1 MGLNILIPG
10 LLIIAFLTFI
20 VSAGFITD
28 AIRRITNINNY
39 QANPDLS
46 RAHTL
51 SAACA
56 VTAWLTVFFMLLTVI
71 LLFVFAREKL
81 TANKGIFV
89 YASFII
95 SLIGTLIVG
104 VLSILTAQNI
114 SSANVPDNQGSYR
127 QAVIA
132 AVLSIVVFSLIIITL
147 IIRVL
152 YKPKFSGACP
162 REGGDCS
169 IGGGIQK
176 REYQIRTQPQY
187 RIQERQV
194 QSQVQEPQPQ
204 YQIQE
209 KQVQPQIQ
217 ERQVQ
222 PQYQAPVQ
230 NERGLNE
237 PLYQFMRALPR
248 ENVVQEVRREPI
260 AQQGEQLLVP
270 PLSVIPQYVYTN
282 RATRTQE
289 PVVGLVQQ
297 VQQQVPQQIQQ
308 EPGINMNLL
317 QFMRGLPRQEVEQ
330 LQQIPVVERTEDYLV
345 PPLTEIPQYV
355 YTKGPRTQPAQQQ
368 PQYEQQYEQPQYE
381 QPQYEQPQYEQPQY
395 EQPQY
400 EQPQYEQQYEQPLV
414 EDLM

>member
-28 AIRRITNINNY
+28 ASRRITNINNY

-71 LLFVFAREKL
+71 LLFVFAKEKL

-152 YKPKFSGACP
+152 YKPKFSGTCP

-169 IGGGIQK
+169 IGGGNQK

-260 AQQGEQLLVP
+260 AQQPEQFLVP

-289 PVVGLVQQ
+289 PLMESVQQ
-297 VQQQVPQQIQQ
+297 AQQQEQQQ

-317 QFMRGLPRQEVEQ
+317 QFMRALPREQ
-330 LQQIPVVERTEDYLV
+330 IAPPQQTPVVERSQDYLV

-355 YTKGPRTQPAQQQ
+355 YTR
-368 PQYEQQYEQPQYE
+368 PQSQSVQQYEQPQYE
-381 QPQYEQPQYEQPQY
+381 QPQYEQ
-395 EQPQY
+395 
-400 EQPQYEQQYEQPLV
+400 QQYEEPLV
-414 EDLM
+414 EQLM